1 MSTLRP
7 SPSWMNVLTIF
18 RWAIRNC
25 GLLLLRGLMDN
36 LFGTSESKSLMEA
49 GWDGKASRLHYG
61 RYPSLAPVLLG
72 LLKSGRAM
80 IRELTTIAA
89 AEAVFPALDIVRRA
103 GPPAA
108 LRDELQMYIADYLAS
123 PAWHVREIAARTLC
137 SCMLHSEWLDAL
149 RSLLVRNDTAGSAS
163 EKNRFHGALM
173 TSKFLVERLAEV
185 MPDELTGKSEIPF
198 LCRGFWLTKC
208 CSKLPGAGVT
218 TKGDPG

>member
-1 MSTLRP
+1 MCSLTLAPFSTWLD
-7 SPSWMNVLTIF
+7 MLTPY

-25 GLLLLRGLMDN
+25 GLLLLRGLMDS
-36 LFGTSESKSLMEA
+36 LFGTSESKALMEA
-49 GWDGKASRLHYG
+49 GWDGKASRLHYA

-137 SCMLHSEWLDAL
+137 SCMLHSEWLDTL
-149 RSLLVRNDTAGSAS
+149 RSLLVRTDSADSS

-173 TSKFLVERLAEV
+173 TGKFLVERLAEV
-185 MPDELTGKSEIPF
+185 MPAELTGKSEMPPF
-198 LCRGFWLTKC
+198 FVGVLTNKM
-208 CSKLPGAGVT
+208 L
-218 TKGDPG
+218 